1 MILDKDIMRRI
12 VLIRPKRDGRIF
24 GKGPGSPYTLMRLA
38 SLVPDEIPV
47 EIWDEN
53 LYDLPMD
60 TIREGDLVGITAMTT
75 TVDGAEQIAL
85 QAQKQGAGVVV
96 GGVHATLLPEHVQTF
111 AHSTMIGE
119 GYFTWQTLIQDFA
132 AEGIKGLKP
141 IYRDEQWAN
150 LDGIATITDRVIDM
164 VDENNRYW
172 TPYLEITRGCPRNCS
187 FCTAIRVSGQRMRL
201 RPIDEVVDE
210 IQRRGIRRFFLT
222 DDNFGLN
229 FITDPD
235 YCSNLFDALSKL
247 DLLGWT
253 CQSEMSVADHPEL
266 LQHGKAAQ
274 LDKHFIGFESVNP
287 DNRNQLG
294 GKSKGQAM
302 GAREAIQRV
311 RDEGV
316 GVVGLFVMGFDEDT
330 PATFQSMWDFI
341 RTSDLDSISIT
352 MLTPFPGT
360 PFRDVVESE
369 GRLLDMPWK
378 YYDTAHLTFVPKN
391 FTVEEMR
398 ASYDWLCR
406 KTYSP
411 TQIARRGLRSLLRYP
426 LAQAGKKAFGSFSTD
441 YGYRRT
447 YAYRNA

>member
-1 MILDKDIMRRI
+1 MTLDT
-12 VLIRPKRDGRIF
+12 KRDGRIF

-75 TVDGAEQIAL
+75 
-85 QAQKQGAGVVV
+85 
-96 GGVHATLLPEHVQTF
+96 
-111 AHSTMIGE
+111 
-119 GYFTWQTLIQDFA
+119 
-132 AEGIKGLKP
+132 
-141 IYRDEQWAN
+141 WAN

-369 GRLLDMPWK
+369 GRLLDMIGSVVKP
-378 YYDTAHLTFVPKN
+378 TALHRSHDGGCVHCFVTLLPKQVRKHLV
-391 FTVEEMR
+391 
-398 ASYDWLCR
+398 ASA
-406 KTYSP
+406 P
-411 TQIARRGLRSLLRYP
+411 TMAIDGRMPIGMLSLHNYQRPSFGEKARSLATL
-426 LAQAGKKAFGSFSTD
+426 SFHCL
-441 YGYRRT
+441 YK
-447 YAYRNA
+447 NNKNIII